1 MKVFAFL
8 CSVNHGLEIR
18 PFLIAQL
25 KHLKMKNKMIY
36 NINILVFQKDLHK
49 IQSWLCEIYQK
60 KAKAAQERFHWLT
73 LRWLPVRHQKVPGVH
88 F

>member
-18 PFLIAQL
+18 PFLIVQL
-25 KHLKMKNKMIY
+25 KHLKMKDKMIY

-49 IQSWLCEIYQK
+49 IQSWICEIYQK
-60 KAKAAQERFHWLT
+60 EKPEQPKNDFI
-73 LRWLPVRHQKVPGVH
+73 G
-88 F
+88 